1 MDIHLDYLNK
11 SQFDKVI
18 ELNKDNKDSKSIYY
32 LLLAYIGNNDIKK
45 AQGVIDSNRSELFKY
60 NPKGVIKADIVLSLS
75 EADFISARDKLEIYE
90 NFPYVSQEIEELF
103 KFYKEKIKEEEKSLL
118 KSIKKNINGKEENK
132 TPSLNEKK
140 EIIYAYLL
148 SLPNENRLNKVDL
161 DFCLDLIASNR
172 ELALKKYALLILTFF
187 KVDKEINFDN
197 KVYNPKD
204 LTIPTLDKNYLN
216 IKNKLASI
224 ADLSLP
230 SICTS
235 LLDSLSYSLFPE
247 RIEDDEKFF
256 DSLLC
261 LGKKYLGLELDKH
274 ELEKAS
280 RLDLILKNSPSI

>member
-1 MDIHLDYLNK
+1 MDINLDYLNK

-60 NPKGVIKADIVLSLS
+60 NPKGVIKADIELSLS
-75 EADFISARDKLEIYE
+75 EADFISAREKLEIYE

-148 SLPNENRLNKVDL
+148 SLSNENRLNKVDL

-224 ADLSLP
+224 ADLSLS